1 MATGSITPNPVRT
14 VATEELAGVWP
25 GVALVDVRSREEYA
39 VACIPGSISI
49 PLDELPS
56 RLNDVPSSTVYLLC
70 GSGKRSSQ
78 AAGLLSGRG
87 YDVVN
92 VAGGI
97 TEWYRGGHPVTYAP
111 APGDTPRPGR
121 WRLLLDRL
129 SGRGLSGRGRDGS

>member
-1 MATGSITPNPVRT
+1 MASSEITPNPVRT

-25 GVALVDVRSREEYA
+25 GAAVVDVRSREEYA
-39 VACIPGSISI
+39 VACIPGSINI

-56 RLNDVPSSTVYLLC
+56 RLKDVPNTTVYVLC

-78 AAGLLSGRG
+78 AAAVLSARG

-97 TEWYRGGHPVTYAP
+97 TEWYRNGHPVTYAP
-111 APGDTPRPGR
+111 APVDSRRPGR
-121 WRLLLDRL
+121 WRSLADRL
-129 SGRGLSGRGRDGS
+129 TGRGPGVS

>member
-1 MATGSITPNPVRT
+1 MANSGNTSIPART
-14 VATEELAGVWP
+14 VTADDLAGLWP

-39 VACIPGSISI
+39 VAYIPGSINI

-56 RLNDVPSSTVYLLC
+56 RLSDVPNTTVYLLC

-78 AAGLLSGRG
+78 AAALLSGRG

-97 TEWYRGGHPVTYAP
+97 TEWYRAGHPVTYAP
-111 APGDTPRPGR
+111 DLGGTARPGR
-121 WRLLLDRL
+121 WRSLADRL
-129 SGRGLSGRGRDGS
+129 AGRRPGGS

>member
-1 MATGSITPNPVRT
+1 MANSGNTSIPART
-14 VATEELAGVWP
+14 VTADDLAGLWP

-39 VACIPGSISI
+39 VAYIPGSINI

-56 RLNDVPSSTVYLLC
+56 RLSDVPNTTVYLLC

-78 AAGLLSGRG
+78 AAALLSGRG

-111 APGDTPRPGR
+111 APADAPRPGR

-129 SGRGLSGRGRDGS
+129 SGRGPRMS

>member
-1 MATGSITPNPVRT
+1 MTNSDSTSLPVRT

-25 GVALVDVRSREEYA
+25 GVAVVDVRGREEYA
-39 VACIPGSISI
+39 VACIPGSINI

-56 RLNDVPSSTVYLLC
+56 RLSDVPNTTVYLLC

-78 AAGLLSGRG
+78 AAAFLSGRG

-97 TEWYRGGHPVTYAP
+97 TEWYRAGHPVTYAP
-111 APGDTPRPGR
+111 DQGDAPRPGR
-121 WRLLLDRL
+121 WRLLADRL
-129 SGRGLSGRGRDGS
+129 SGRGPGGS

>member
-1 MATGSITPNPVRT
+1 MASSGITPIPART
-14 VATEELAGVWP
+14 VTADDLAGLWP

-39 VACIPGSISI
+39 VAYIPGSINI

-56 RLNDVPSSTVYLLC
+56 RLNDVPNTTAYLLC

-78 AAGLLSGRG
+78 AAALLSGWG

-111 APGDTPRPGR
+111 APGDKPRPGR

-129 SGRGLSGRGRDGS
+129 SGRGPRMS

>member
-1 MATGSITPNPVRT
+1 MSMASSDITPTPVRT

-25 GVALVDVRSREEYA
+25 CVAVVDVRSREEYA
-39 VACIPGSISI
+39 VAYIPGSVNI

-56 RLNDVPSSTVYLLC
+56 RLKDVPNTTVYVLC

-78 AAGLLSGRG
+78 AAALLSGQG

-111 APGDTPRPGR
+111 DLGEAPRPGR
-121 WRLLLDRL
+121 WRSLLGRL
-129 SGRGLSGRGRDGS
+129 SGRGPERG

>member
-1 MATGSITPNPVRT
+1 MRTIAADDLATR
-14 VATEELAGVWP
+14 WP
-25 GVALVDVRSREEYA
+25 GAAIVDVRGRDEYA
-39 VACIPGSISI
+39 TAHIPETVNI
-49 PLDELPS
+49 PLDELAS
-56 RLNDVPSSTVYLLC
+56 RLKDVPNSTPVYVLC

-111 APGDTPRPGR
+111 PPADTPSRGR
-121 WRLLLDRL
+121 WRSLADRL
-129 SGRGLSGRGRDGS
+129 RGRRTASS